1 MTETNPIRIYLKN
14 SADETYKAFQAKL
27 MPTVPSEK
35 ILGVRTPLIRDYA
48 KKLDDDRIINDF
60 FNDLPHEYY
69 EEDNLHAFLIERVKD
84 FDRCLSLTKAF
95 LPYIDNWATCD
106 CFFPP
111 VFKKHKQ
118 EMRNFSIECMA
129 SDKIYTVRYGIGIA
143 MKMFLGEDFDCT
155 LAEIISAIDTTDY
168 YIHMMVA
175 WYFATALAKNY
186 DEVLYYITD
195 KKLDKKTHNK
205 AIQKAIE
212 SYRVTQKQKDY
223 LRTLKIK

>member
-1 MTETNPIRIYLKN
+1 MTENNPIRIYLKN
-14 SADETYKAFQAKL
+14 NADEKNKAFQTKL
-27 MPTVPSEK
+27 LPTVPSER
-35 ILGVRTPLIRDYA
+35 ILGVKTPIIRNYA
-48 KKLDDDRIINDF
+48 KNLNDDRLITDF
-60 FNDLPHEYY
+60 FNELPHEYY

-95 LPYIDNWATCD
+95 LPYIYNWATCD

-118 EMRNFSIECMA
+118 KMRDFSIECMA
-129 SDKIYTVRYGIGIA
+129 SKKIYTVRYGIGIA
-143 MKMFLGEDFDCT
+143 MKMFLGKDFDYT
-155 LAEIISAIDTTDY
+155 LAEIISVTDTTDY
-168 YIHMMVA
+168 YVHMMVA

-186 DEVLYYITD
+186 DEVLYFIKE
-195 KKLDKKTHNK
+195 KKLDTKTHNK

-212 SYRVTQKQKDY
+212 SYRVTQEQKDY